1 MTNAEKAADTRRR
14 HKAAQQQKERHRRDT
29 ITALER
35 IIMCEDFSVQAREIA
50 LQLLAEYKH
59 TF

>member
-1 MTNAEKAADTRRR
+1 MTNAEKAAETRRA
-14 HKAAQQQKERHRRDT
+14 HKAAQQQKERHHRDT
-29 ITALER
+29 INTLEN
-35 IIMCEDFSVQAREIA
+35 ILMCEDFSVQAREIA

>member
-1 MTNAEKAADTRRR
+1 MTTAEKAAETRRA
-14 HKAAQQQKERHRRDT
+14 HKAAQLQKERHRRDT
-29 ITALER
+29 ITALEK
-35 IIMCEDFSVQAREIA
+35 IIQSEDYTVRAREIA

>member
-1 MTNAEKAADTRRR
+1 MTTAERAAETRRA

-35 IIMCEDFSVQAREIA
+35 IIQSEDYSLKAREIA
-50 LQLLAEYKH
+50 LQLLAEYKCP
-59 TF
+59 F